1 MCFVKSGEKYLKEL
15 ILGRR
20 NNVDNYSVKT
30 VLNTI
35 TKERKISL
43 KARIKRELSLC
54 GVAEI
59 IIFEFSVLLGV
70 LDLLGDQTLNL
81 VEIILRLLAFFV
93 VVVVILC
100 IFSSRKTTRIEALSY
115 LEDYFEEGTNL
126 NANLNLENKRRNKFC
141 KIKVLPLD
149 RTLWKNFLS
158 FLGAIG
164 GLGSII
170 SVVLTI
176 DDVKLKIGSSF
187 NVLYLGALVLA
198 YFVFFMLANL
208 SKRATVKINNIDVVI
223 KEGNILHQLL
233 LEPSCREEI
242 NVIAVNEYYDT
253 LVDDKI
259 IAKDSLHGKYIKE
272 IMGQGKLDNLISTIK
287 NDDKLNKAK
296 DNITTSDRELGNKTK
311 YPLGSM
317 VEFESYVLTAFTKFD
332 SNNEAYLYAK
342 DYLEFWM
349 NFWDNIDSIYAGR
362 TINIPLMGAG
372 ITRFKNCKPSKQ
384 VLLETILYSLKI
396 SGFSSSCSN
405 FKINILIHEDDMKE
419 IDFYSIQNN
428 LKSMWK
434 E

>member
-170 SVVLTI
+170 YVVLTI